1 MPGDGASLLFCP
13 DAHFSRLAVA
23 GLLGADQKLIMSAV
37 DTMAL
42 EKRVS
47 RAEALRK
54 AMLTMTDGSPAK
66 ARPSYWAP
74 FLVAGEGAATA
85 AAQ

>member
-1 MPGDGASLLFCP
+1 
-13 DAHFSRLAVA
+13 
-23 GLLGADQKLIMSAV
+23 
-37 DTMAL
+37 MAL